1 MSVRSNW
8 NLEKPFLWLSRKI
21 ARYPHLTFLYDEY
34 SEMDRLKYFGTSTEA
49 RKAAAQ
55 RPWLKQWM
63 AKTFLSA
70 ECERAFLDGGFDS
83 RHKIYR
89 MSEEQLVTCGISKPG
104 HLQWVRNEIQKL
116 QNAFPIVGDPL
127 GIRNQH
133 GVFYP
138 WWVTYDND
146 RVSHS
151 AFGAGTNEQFAS
163 CCSTQQQI
171 MLMLCLSAFPGDLW
185 RHMLSF
191 LPICKTEQEWD
202 HRPWLTSFLRKNF
215 LSRQTVETF
224 LEKMQRLA
232 DVGIDVQ
239 TFVGAMKRN
248 DLIQCGITKPIS
260 LARVQVGVEAL
271 QRKIFRKSDWRRD
284 DDEVSPDFPSP
295 TDIELMAGDALE
307 VRIESGEY
315 PELYLPHV
323 EQALED
329 TSATWD
335 VEHWQHEAM
344 KWTFVGAFTSASVPI
359 PSVARVLAQNIGAE
373 FLCQQKFLQGVLDFV
388 NTTVSL
394 GQTAQNGAYHLHRVR
409 DGLVGVDFAEDISKV
424 LQQVHPNK
432 LQCTVDGMLVVD
444 GLLHRTLDSI
454 IEHAAE
460 VASDRRVLT
469 VHDFQYAVRLSLP
482 GELVKHGVSEG
493 TKAVIKNNENNGDL
507 NTTRLVGHTANN
519 TIALAYPAPH
529 GNVFSV
535 DKVKSLLSSKQ
546 NIACHNDALVFL
558 AAVVGYMCAE
568 ILELSGN
575 AARDNKSDAI
585 LPRHITLAIYNDE
598 ELSKCFDNVCW
609 RGGGVLPDI
618 KCMFLPWVKKHS
630 FVSELFVYQEKD
642 YHYQQQ
648 RRQKTTGT
656 AALENYHENF
666 KRCARRLSAR
676 AGVVA
681 ASDAALEQL
690 KEAGKDY
697 LQRVLHYAIVEA
709 EHHHSTVIAV
719 SHIHHGLR
727 HGGFAAVVGVGSVG
741 VHVVGEAFDVV
752 GCAQAAEEV
761 VEDSKKRAKEML
773 AQFDADAYIKEWNDT
788 KSSACTRRENTRTGN
803 DTYWGDNSDFLHL
816 DSDAPLGLRDVLLD
830 EKDYHK
836 RREYILDEKEV
847 WSPSQ
852 PMDALHKLSVQMVH
866 QMQRSAL
873 PCFPRQN
880 IVTACD
886 EVIGSASGTTLDN
899 LAYDVISVGYEN
911 YLCKITEDASLCA
924 IHAKRIVV
932 EQEDVAI
939 ALRIAHGLQ
948 LREK

>member
-1 MSVRSNW
+1 MKSKYNF
-8 NLEKPFLWLSRKI
+8 EKPFLWITRKI
-21 ARYPHLTFLYDEY
+21 ARDPQLTFISKD
-34 SEMDRLKYFGTSTEA
+34 FGLGFGNIDGGLSLDF
-49 RKAAAQ
+49 RSQKAAAQ

-70 ECERAFLDGGFDS
+70 ECEQAFLEGGFDS
-83 RHKIYR
+83 RDKIYR
-89 MSEEQLVTCGISKPG
+89 MSEEQLITCGISKPG
-104 HLQWVRNEIQKL
+104 HLQWVCNEIQKL
-116 QNAFPIVGDPL
+116 RDPFPGSEVYPEGRVR
-127 GIRNQH
+127 GSFH
-133 GVFYP
+133 P
-138 WWVTYDND
+138 WWITYDND
-146 RVSHS
+146 RVSYY

-171 MLMLCLSAFPGDLW
+171 MLMLCLRTFPVHLW
-185 RHMLSF
+185 RHMFSF
-191 LPICKTEQEWD
+191 LPICKTEFEWD

-239 TFVGAMKRN
+239 TFVGAMERN
-248 DLIQCGITKPIS
+248 DVIQCGITTPIS
-260 LARVQVGVEAL
+260 LARVQVGVEAAC
-271 QRKIFRKSDWRRD
+271 KETSFASGWRHD

-307 VRIESGEY
+307 VRLALGEY

-329 TSATWD
+329 TNATWD
-335 VEHWQHEAM
+335 VEHWQHEA
-344 KWTFVGAFTSASVPI
+344 
-359 PSVARVLAQNIGAE
+359 VLPH
-373 FLCQQKFLQGVLDFV
+373 VLDFV
-388 NTTVSL
+388 NTTASL

-424 LQQVHPNK
+424 LQQVHRNK
-432 LQCTVDGMLVVD
+432 LQCTVDGMLVLD
-444 GLLHRTLDSI
+444 GLLHRTLDSF

-493 TKAVIKNNENNGDL
+493 MKAVIKNNENNRDL
-507 NTTRLVGHTANN
+507 NTTRLVDHTANN
-519 TIALAYPAPH
+519 SIALAYPAPH
-529 GNVFSV
+529 DGNVFSV

-558 AAVVGYMCAE
+558 TAVVEYMCAE
-568 ILELSGN
+568 ILELAGN

-598 ELSKCFDNVCW
+598 ELSKCFTADAWGSSMGGYVDNICW
-609 RGGGVLPDI
+609 RGGVLPSI
-618 KCMFLPWVKKHS
+618 NCIFLPSAKKHT

-642 YHYQQQ
+642 FHYQQQ
-648 RRQKTTGT
+648 RRQKTTDT
-656 AALENYHENF
+656 SALEDYHENF

-676 AGVVA
+676 AGVIA

-690 KEAGKDY
+690 KEAGKEY
-697 LQRVLHYAIVEA
+697 LQQVLHHAIVEA
-709 EHHHSTVIAV
+709 EHHHNTVIVV
-719 SHIHHGLR
+719 SQIHHGLR
-727 HGGFAAVVGVGSVG
+727 LSGFAAVVGVGSVG
-741 VHVVGEAFDVV
+741 VHVVGQAFDVV
-752 GCAQAAEEV
+752 GCAQDVKPA
-761 VEDSKKRAKEML
+761 VEDSKKFRKSSVL
-773 AQFDADAYIKEWNDT
+773 SFDADAYIKEWKDT
-788 KSSACTRRENTRTGN
+788 KSSAWAQRENKRTGIAS
-803 DTYWGDNSDFLHL
+803 WSANSVSADQAPDFLHL
-816 DSDAPLGLRDVLLD
+816 DSDAPLGLRDVLLAGDGDSYGMTD
-830 EKDYHK
+830 E
-836 RREYILDEKEV
+836 
-847 WSPSQ
+847 WNPSH
-852 PMDALHKLSVQMVH
+852 PMDAMHKLSLQMVR
-866 QMQRSAL
+866 QMQQSAL

-880 IVTACD
+880 IVTACN
-886 EVIGSASGTTLDN
+886 EAVGSASGTTLDN

-911 YLCKITEDASLCA
+911 YLCGIMENANLCA

-948 LREK
+948 LRKKCKSI